1 VLVMKNTIKLV
12 AISALML
19 TNTFA
24 TIAFAGS
31 ENSGFL
37 ADYSALSEVK
47 DAAGDKVMRYVNPK
61 FTSADYQAVIVDPV
75 QYYPAPKPTEQVT
88 ASTLTEISNYVDKG
102 LNEKLG
108 SKVTLAP
115 EPAAGVARVRTA
127 ITAVA
132 ANTSGLKPY
141 ELVPVGFLISSV
153 KGRGKEAAIQVEV
166 EVVDSVTGELLGA
179 SVRKGVGAKLAKDA
193 KLALKDLQPLLD
205 KWIDTGSSFV
215 AERLK

>member
-1 VLVMKNTIKLV
+1 MKNTIKL
-12 AISALML
+12 ATIGALML
-19 TNTFA
+19 TNTFVSV
-24 TIAFAGS
+24 AFAES

-37 ADYSALSEVK
+37 GDYSALSEVQ
-47 DAAGDKVMRYVNPK
+47 DTAGDKVMRYVNPK
-61 FTSADYQAVIVDPV
+61 FTSAEYQAIIVDAI
-75 QYYPAPKPTEQVT
+75 QYYPSPKPNEQVT
-88 ASTLTEISNYVDKG
+88 TSTLTEISNYLEKG

-115 EPAAGVARVRTA
+115 EPGPGVARVRTA

-132 ANTSGLKPY
+132 ANSPGLKPY
-141 ELVPVGFLISSV
+141 ELVPIGFLVSSV

-179 SVRKGVGAKLAKDA
+179 AVRKGVGAKLASKDA
-193 KLALKDLQPLLD
+193 KLSLKDLQPLLD
-205 KWIDTGSSFV
+205 KWIDTGASFV